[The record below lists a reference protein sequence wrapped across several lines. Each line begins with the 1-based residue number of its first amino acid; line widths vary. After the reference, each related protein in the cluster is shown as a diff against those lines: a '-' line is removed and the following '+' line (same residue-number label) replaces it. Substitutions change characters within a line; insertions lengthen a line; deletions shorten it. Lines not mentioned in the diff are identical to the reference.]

1 MPEEIIMNCE
11 SNTTEN
17 LEDGNL
23 ESSTLAKIGSDD
35 VKDHVFQEIE
45 MSSKTEERSERVATE
60 TFGSKIIE
68 SSVEVSHITE
78 EHLSQE
84 TKFEQSFSEHLED
97 DKNIDTL
104 VKLQT
109 GGVTNEESEL
119 EQEVTKSV
127 HKTEILKSEEIT
139 HTEESHET
147 GIINHNKWRFGS
159 SYSIGGG
166 NKMTKAV
173 SKQSISRQTM
183 QEMFNETIL
192 EPYKASYSP
201 LLTIKRNQKNPF
213 EEKTPELI
221 LIEQLLDVHDDPK
234 IEEEHLETKE
244 DNEVESQTPI
254 CSKFE
259 PNNNPPQS
267 ISNKSSEIAKPDPTS
282 PENDTNFV
290 SFRKSCCIIS

>member
-11 SNTTEN
+11 SEAIEN
-17 LEDGNL
+17 LDDGNL
-23 ESSTLAKIGSDD
+23 ENSTLAKIGSDD
-35 VKDHVFQEIE
+35 MEDHVFHEIE
-45 MSSKTEERSERVATE
+45 VNSKTEEKSELVATE

-78 EHLSQE
+78 EHISQE
-84 TKFEQSFSEHLED
+84 TKFEQNFSENLEND
-97 DKNIDTL
+97 NNFKTME
-104 VKLQT
+104 KLQT
-109 GGVTNEESEL
+109 EVVTNEVSES
-119 EQEVTKSV
+119 EQEVMQSV
-127 HKTEILKSEEIT
+127 KKTEIIKSEEIT
-139 HTEESHET
+139 HTEESYET

-166 NKMTKAV
+166 NKMSKAV
-173 SKQSISRQTM
+173 SKQSISRQSM
-183 QEMFNETIL
+183 QEKFNETIL

-244 DNEVESQTPI
+244 EKKIESQTPTY
-254 CSKFE
+254 SKVE
-259 PNNNPPQS
+259 PNNNPPKS
-267 ISNKSSEIAKPDPTS
+267 ISNNSSELAKPDPAS
-282 PENDTNFV
+282 PDNDTNFV